1 MKGEEH
7 RGRSLRILFMAHT
20 EGKWRR
26 RVADNQCCGS
36 GFIES
41 GSGYGSCSS
50 ILSESG
56 SGSTVLM
63 NNKFKKKPDE
73 IFLYIFCLIKNCN
86 LLVPRRPQRTSK
98 LQEKL
103 SALKREHPALQKMN
117 FTNSFLFLPS
127 WIRIRIQGPK

>member
-26 RVADNQCCGS
+26 RVGDNQCCGS

-50 ILSESG
+50 ISSESG
-56 SGSTVLM
+56 SGYRSTVLM
-63 NNKFKKKPDE
+63 NKKYEEKK
-73 IFLYIFCLIKNCN
+73 LYI
-86 LLVPRRPQRTSK
+86 
-98 LQEKL
+98 
-103 SALKREHPALQKMN
+103 
-117 FTNSFLFLPS
+117 LF
-127 WIRIRIQGPK
+127 